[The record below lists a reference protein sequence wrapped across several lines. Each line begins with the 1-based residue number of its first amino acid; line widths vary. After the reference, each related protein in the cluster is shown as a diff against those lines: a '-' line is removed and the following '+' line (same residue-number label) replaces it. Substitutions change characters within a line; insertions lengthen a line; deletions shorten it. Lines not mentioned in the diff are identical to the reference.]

1 MAELADAPDSKSGVR
16 LGRIGSTPITAIT
29 KQPSYEG
36 CFCIVSFSI
45 KIAQLM
51 CNLYNTFYGGIQMN
65 IGIFTDTYFPQ
76 ISGVATSIKTLK
88 DALEKQGHNV
98 FIFTTTDPHVQKG
111 AVEANVFRFSSVP
124 FISFT
129 DRRVA
134 FRGFFEA
141 TKVAREVKLDIV
153 HTQTEFALGMIG
165 KYVAHQLKIPA
176 IHTYHTMYE
185 DYLHY
190 VLNGHLLRPYHVKQ
204 FTNVY
209 LKNMDGVI
217 APSERVEKLL
227 KRYKVTI
234 PMKVIPTGVD
244 IESLN
249 QPITND
255 VRHDL
260 GIEPDAQVL
269 LTLSRIA
276 GEKKINRI
284 LNVLPE
290 IVDEFPKACLVIAGD
305 GPDLEVLQ
313 EQVERLTL
321 EDNVIFAG
329 DVPHEDV
336 GSFYKMADLFVSA
349 SDTETQGLTY
359 IEALASGTRCVV
371 YDTDYTERVF
381 DDKCFGEVFTRPSEM
396 RDEILDYLREGP
408 SEIPADKLAKKLDQI
423 SAKRFGSDVHQFYE
437 EVIENYQEDLEEED
451 TND

>member
-1 MAELADAPDSKSGVR
+1 
-16 LGRIGSTPITAIT
+16 
-29 KQPSYEG
+29 
-36 CFCIVSFSI
+36 
-45 KIAQLM
+45 
-51 CNLYNTFYGGIQMN
+51 MN

-408 SEIPADKLAKKLDQI
+408 SEIPADKLVKKLDQI
-423 SAKRFGSDVHQFYE
+423 SAKCFGSDVHQFYE

>member
-1 MAELADAPDSKSGVR
+1 
-16 LGRIGSTPITAIT
+16 
-29 KQPSYEG
+29 
-36 CFCIVSFSI
+36 
-45 KIAQLM
+45 
-51 CNLYNTFYGGIQMN
+51 MN
-65 IGIFTDTYFPQ
+65 IGIFTDSYFPQ
-76 ISGVATSIKTLK
+76 LSGVATSIKTLK

-98 FIFTTTDPHVQKG
+98 FIFTTTDPHIKKG
-111 AVEANVFRFSSVP
+111 TVEANIFRFSSVP

-204 FTNVY
+204 FTNAY

-217 APSERVEKLL
+217 APSKRVEALL
-227 KRYKVTI
+227 KRYRVNI
-234 PMKVIPTGVD
+234 PMRVIPTGVD
-244 IESLN
+244 INSLN
-249 QPITND
+249 KPETVD
-255 VRHDL
+255 VRKELD
-260 GIEPDAQVL
+260 IPDDVPVL
-269 LTLSRIA
+269 LTLSRVA
-276 GEKKINRI
+276 EEKKIDRI
-284 LNVLPE
+284 LNAMPE
-290 IVDEFPKACLVIAGD
+290 ILDEFPQTRLVIAGD
-305 GPDLEVLQ
+305 GPDMEVLQ

-321 EDNVIFAG
+321 EDSIIFTG
-329 DVPHEDV
+329 DIPHDDV
-336 GSFYKMADLFVSA
+336 GSYYKMADLFVSA

-371 YDTDYTERVF
+371 YDTDYTEHVF
-381 DDKCFGEVFTRPSEM
+381 DDEEFGKVFNGPGEM
-396 RDEILDYLREGP
+396 LNEILFYLRKGRKQ
-408 SEIPADKLAKKLDQI
+408 IPHDKLAAKMDQI
-423 SAKRFGSDVHQFYE
+423 SAQKFASSVYQFYQDT
-437 EVIENYQEDLEEED
+437 ISNYQKDLKEE

>member
-1 MAELADAPDSKSGVR
+1 
-16 LGRIGSTPITAIT
+16 
-29 KQPSYEG
+29 
-36 CFCIVSFSI
+36 
-45 KIAQLM
+45 
-51 CNLYNTFYGGIQMN
+51 MN

-88 DALEKQGHNV
+88 DALEEQGHNV
-98 FIFTTTDPHVQKG
+98 FIFTTTDPHVKKG
-111 AVEANVFRFSSVP
+111 TIEANVFRFSSVP

-141 TKVAREVKLDIV
+141 TKVAREVKLDVV

-217 APSERVEKLL
+217 APSKRVEALL
-227 KRYKVTI
+227 KRYGVSI
-234 PMKVIPTGVD
+234 PLRVIPTGVD
-244 IESLN
+244 VKSLDK
-249 QPITND
+249 PATHD
-255 VRHDL
+255 VRLEL
-260 GIEPDAQVL
+260 GIAPDVPVL

-284 LNVLPE
+284 LNVMPE
-290 IVDEFPKACLVIAGD
+290 IVDEFPNVQLVIAGD
-305 GPDLEVLQ
+305 GPDVEILQ

-321 EDNVIFAG
+321 EDNVQFVG
-329 DVPHEDV
+329 DVPHDDV
-336 GSFYKMADLFVSA
+336 GAFYKMANLFVSA

-359 IEALASGTRCVV
+359 IEALAAGTKCVV
-371 YDTDYTERVF
+371 YDTEYTENVF
-381 DDKCFGEVFTRPSEM
+381 DNPCFGKVFTRPSEM
-396 RDEILDYLREGP
+396 RDAILSYLRENQT
-408 SEIPADKLAKKLDQI
+408 EIPPDKLKAKMKQI
-423 SAKRFGSDVHQFYE
+423 SAERFASEVHHFYE
-437 EVIENYQEDLEEED
+437 EVIENYQEEREED
-451 TND
+451 SNDKN